1 MKARHVRHVRHVLR
15 LRLLRGGRGL
25 GQDEMAEHLGID
37 VSGYCR
43 IESGSREPTLEQ
55 AMSLAQ
61 FFDVPVARLLER
73 VEVR

>member
-1 MKARHVRHVRHVLR
+1 MKARHVLR

-25 GQDEMAEHLGID
+25 GQGEMAKHLGID

-43 IESGSREPTLEQ
+43 IESGNREPTLEQ

-61 FFDVPVARLLER
+61 FFGVQVPELLER
-73 VEVR
+73 VKVR